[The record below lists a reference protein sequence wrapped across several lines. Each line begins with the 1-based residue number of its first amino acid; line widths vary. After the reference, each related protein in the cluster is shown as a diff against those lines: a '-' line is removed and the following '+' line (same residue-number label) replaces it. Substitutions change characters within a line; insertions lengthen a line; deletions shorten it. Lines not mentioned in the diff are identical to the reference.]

1 MLSDYGILD
10 LWTYVAG
17 TIFIILLPGPN
28 SLFVLATGVRH
39 GVRIGYQAAL
49 GVFVG
54 DTILMT
60 LVAGGAAS
68 VLRVMPVLFM
78 ALKILGAL
86 YLCYLGLRLL
96 TSAWRPTAPDQVR
109 PVAVESGGQFRKALL
124 LSLLN
129 PKAIL
134 FLLSFFVQFVD
145 PSYAHPALSFLILA
159 GILQCFSF
167 LYLSLLI
174 FGGARLAAAFRRRQG
189 VARLGCAA
197 TGGLFLW
204 FAARLAFEG

>member
-1 MLSDYGILD
+1 MLSEYGVLN

-17 TIFIILLPGPN
+17 TVFIIVLPGPN
-28 SLFVLATGVRH
+28 SLFVLATSASH
-39 GVRIGYQAAL
+39 GVRVGYQAAL
-49 GVFVG
+49 GIFVG
-54 DTILMT
+54 DTILMV
-60 LVAGGAAS
+60 LAAAGAAS
-68 VLRVMPVLFM
+68 VLRVLPMLFM
-78 ALKILGAL
+78 ALKVLGAV

-96 TSAWRPTAPDQVR
+96 ASAWHPATPERAR
-109 PVAVESGGQFRKALL
+109 PVEVGTGGRFRKALF

-145 PSYAHPALSFLILA
+145 PSYPHPALPFLILGA
-159 GILQCFSF
+159 ILQCLSF

-174 FGGARLAAAFRRRQG
+174 FGGARLADAFRRRPG

-197 TGGLFLW
+197 TGSLFLW
-204 FAARLAFEG
+204 FAGRLAFEA